1 MVAQPATSH
10 PTASATGA
18 GLRLNMLPVVF
29 PTEIQHDVAY
39 SLPYTQEAWEPL
51 RERARGGKEFHITRH
66 LPKGL
71 IYLWPHSGESM
82 PDDLDLSKASTHLA
96 STLPSGVVAY
106 AVREAVVD
114 RLMDH
119 MQFER
124 VGRTIEGQVRL
135 FRRRRNL
142 AAEALAPLATA
153 AGKTIGPET
162 GMFPYIAVQTMPFG
176 DRDHPGQVALVLD
189 VGLVNRLDVPLAQL
203 AAAGIDLV
211 GTPVV
216 WSHAEEC
223 RCGFEDARGSAG
235 TITGGDATTA
245 VTVAVAGET
254 RTVRSGCLRPR
265 VSGHELDRYFED
277 YLNDDANVERLI
289 RAKAA
294 ALHDPATQWKMLEET
309 RQKLSPITIFSAT
322 EITLGEPVTADA
334 SGAYG
339 VMLMPPLSPP
349 EVNLSYGTPRLF
361 QNAAV
366 GLIKQGPYDKGST
379 RRLDKVSAAI
389 LHPPAF
395 KADAQRLRRALVNGV
410 PDQRY
415 PFPGWAER
423 YELKELDV
431 ELRGFGGGAWTDY
444 AAAAHDV
451 TAAAP
456 DGSRP
461 DICFVITQRSD
472 RNTPRGKNPYLA
484 AKAPIVNANIAAQGV
499 TVDLLREPDT
509 SFIWAIQSICLQ
521 AYAKLGNIP
530 YVLHDPD
537 GTAEL
542 VLGIGRH
549 DIHLPGLGFQKQM
562 IGAAAA
568 FRQDGDFLFAGST
581 APVTDYE
588 SYEDTL
594 AKLISDFIARF
605 EREQATELK
614 RLVLH
619 VFKKTGWRE
628 LEAVE
633 RALDGREIP
642 FALVHINRDTPLWL
656 VSGWGLAVAPAP
668 AGSVVSLADNDRLL
682 MTGEYV
688 TAKRRNPHPLRLT
701 LDRDSTFQDMSRIT
715 AQTQG
720 FTATSWRGFK
730 TTYEPS
736 TILYG
741 RLLAEKVSDLLDY
754 GFDPQRAAAI
764 GDRPWFL

>member
-1 MVAQPATSH
+1 
-10 PTASATGA
+10 
-18 GLRLNMLPVVF
+18 
-29 PTEIQHDVAY
+29 
-39 SLPYTQEAWEPL
+39 
-51 RERARGGKEFHITRH
+51 
-66 LPKGL
+66 
-71 IYLWPHSGESM
+71 M
-82 PDDLDLSKASTHLA
+82 PEDLDLSKAGTHLA
-96 STLPSGVVAY
+96 SSLPAGVVAY

-114 RLMDH
+114 HLMVL
-119 MQFER
+119 QFER
-124 VGRTIEGQVRL
+124 VGRTIEGQVRM

-142 AAEALAPLATA
+142 AAEALASVATA

-162 GMFPYIAVQTMPFG
+162 GMFPYIAVQAIPFG

-189 VGLVNRLDVPLAQL
+189 VGLVNRLDIPLAQL
-203 AAAGIDLV
+203 AAAGIDLL
-211 GTPVV
+211 GTAVV
-216 WSHAEEC
+216 WSHADEC

-235 TITGGDATTA
+235 KITGGDATTA
-245 VTVAVAGET
+245 VTVAIAGGT
-254 RTVRSGCLRPR
+254 RTIRSECLRPR
-265 VSGHELDRYFED
+265 VGGHELDRYFED

-289 RAKAA
+289 REKAA

-309 RQKLSPITIFSAT
+309 RRALSPITIFSTT

-334 SGAYG
+334 SGAFG
-339 VMLMPPLSPP
+339 VALMPPLLPP

-361 QNAAV
+361 QNAAI

-379 RRLDKVSAAI
+379 RRLDEVRTVI

-395 KADAQRLRRALVNGV
+395 KADAERLRKALVHGV

-423 YELKELDV
+423 YELKALDV
-431 ELRGFGGGAWTDY
+431 VLRGFGGSSWADY
-444 AAAAHDV
+444 ANAAHEA
-451 TAAAP
+451 TTAAP
-456 DGSRP
+456 DGRHP
-461 DICFVITQRSD
+461 DICFVVTQRSD
-472 RNTPRGKNPYLA
+472 RNAPRGKNPYLA

-499 TVDLLREPDT
+499 TIDVLREPDT

-549 DIHLPGLGFQKQM
+549 DIYVPGVGFQKQM

-581 APVTDYE
+581 APATDYD

-594 AKLISDFIARF
+594 AKLISHFIERF

-614 RLVLH
+614 RLLLH

-628 LEAVE
+628 LQAVE
-633 RALDGREIP
+633 RALNGRDIP
-642 FALVHINRDTPLWL
+642 FALVHVNRDTPLWL
-656 VSGWGLAVAPAP
+656 VSGSGLKVTPAP
-668 AGSVVSLADNDRLL
+668 AGSVVSLGDNDRLL
-682 MTGEYV
+682 MTGEYG
-688 TAKRRNPHPLRLT
+688 TTKRRNPHPLRLT
-701 LDRDSTFQDMSRIT
+701 VAGDSTFQDMSRIT

-754 GFDPQRAAAI
+754 GFDPRRAAAI